1 MKHFLL
7 LSFLF
12 ACLFL
17 GAPQISFA
25 EPAGGGDPI
34 SLNGATLFDAYPNPA
49 SSYVTFSYNLTDSNK
64 TAELEVFNV
73 IGEVVS
79 KVILDN
85 QSTRKELSVSN
96 LKKGIYFYRL
106 AIDGHKSS
114 IKKLIIR

>member
-7 LSFLF
+7 LTFLV

-17 GAPQISFA
+17 GMSQKSFA
-25 EPAGGGDPI
+25 KPAGSSEPI

-49 SSYVTFSYNLTDSNK
+49 SSYVTFSYKLSDDNA

-79 KVILDN
+79 TMTLDK
-85 QSTRKELSVSN
+85 QSTRKELAVGN